1 MPLKAI
7 IFDFD
12 GVLANTMQAHL
23 KSEQRVFG
31 ELGLKIS
38 KGELGKYFGM
48 KVTAFNRCVIKDYNL
63 NASVEEIVAKKYA
76 ALDEI
81 IDNNKINALPGA
93 IELARNTNLQGL
105 KLAIASG
112 SRKEFVEKVLDKIGG
127 RELFPVIL
135 GEAEV
140 EKGKPEPE
148 IFLKCAE
155 KLGVKPAD
163 CLVLEDAENGVIAAK
178 KAGMK
183 VVAILNEFSGNQDYS
198 KADLRIKSFEEIPLK
213 WLIEWFD

>member
-23 KSEQRVFG
+23 ESEQRVFD

-48 KVTAFNRCVIKDYNL
+48 KVTEFNRRVIKDYNL

-76 ALDEI
+76 ALYELI
-81 IDNNKINALPGA
+81 EKGTVTAIPGA
-93 IELARNTNLQGL
+93 LELAREASEK
-105 KLAIASG
+105 KLGISIASG
-112 SRKEFVEKVLDKIGG
+112 SRKEFVERVLEKIGG

-155 KLGVKPAD
+155 KLGVKPVD
-163 CLVLEDAENGVIAAK
+163 CLVLEDAENGVLAAK
-178 KAGMK
+178 SAGMK

-213 WLIEWFD
+213 RLIKWFD